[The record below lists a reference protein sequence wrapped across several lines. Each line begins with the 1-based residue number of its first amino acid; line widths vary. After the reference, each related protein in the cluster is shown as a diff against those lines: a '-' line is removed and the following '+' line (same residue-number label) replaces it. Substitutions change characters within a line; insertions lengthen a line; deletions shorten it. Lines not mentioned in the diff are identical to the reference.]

1 MSSVSNEGGSTREWR
16 NLRREII
23 ARDNGKCKLC
33 GARGS
38 VVDHIKPRSSGG
50 TDDKSN
56 LRLLCITCDKKKRAR
71 EAAARAK
78 KELGERIDLIA
89 AEVNEITKTLDTT
102 ADPVVLELDDIR
114 DSVEILR
121 ETLES
126 LISRIEG
133 VE

>member
-1 MSSVSNEGGSTREWR
+1 MSSVTNEGGSTREWR

-50 TDDKSN
+50 SDDKSN

-78 KELGERIDLIA
+78 KSLDAGLLEIA
-89 AEVNEITKTLDTT
+89 EKVNEITKSLDTSPET
-102 ADPVVLELDDIR
+102 MVSELEDIR
-114 DSVEILR
+114 SSVDILR
-121 ETLES
+121 ATLEEV
-126 LISRIEG
+126 LSRIEG
-133 VE
+133 VK